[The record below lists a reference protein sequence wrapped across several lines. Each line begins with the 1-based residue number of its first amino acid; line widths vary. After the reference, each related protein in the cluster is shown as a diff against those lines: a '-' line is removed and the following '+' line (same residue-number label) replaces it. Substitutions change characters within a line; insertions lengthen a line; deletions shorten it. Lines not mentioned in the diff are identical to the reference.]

1 MKLEC
6 EHGTFSTLKV
16 ILTFSVA
23 EVGVAAIYAQVEA
36 QQRGLL
42 CTQEQGRIN
51 TVQGHFCPL
60 SPELEFPEFEQHVGR
75 FFFIES
81 ANDN

>member
-36 QQRGLL
+36 Q
-42 CTQEQGRIN
+42 
-51 TVQGHFCPL
+51 
-60 SPELEFPEFEQHVGR
+60 
-75 FFFIES
+75 
-81 ANDN
+81 